1 MGKISLDKLSEGMII
16 DEAVSDLHGTMLL
29 QKGTA
34 VTQSGIKILKT
45 WGITEVS
52 VDEASTKQCEG
63 TTEPQTAPRFI
74 EEATA
79 EATVLFRYVNEANA
93 FSKELKRIAISRIA
107 GAKSKEGS
115 PC

>member
-63 TTEPQTAPRFI
+63 TTEPQTPPRFI

-79 EATVLFRYVNEANA
+79 EAAVLFRYVNEANA